1 MSTCAAG
8 QPVPSEKARELVQ
21 GAYDIHV
28 HVSPDV
34 FSRKTTDL
42 ELAARFKALG
52 LGGFVLKS
60 HYTMTAERAGVVRQA
75 TGADVL
81 GSVTLNWGV
90 GGLNPVAVE
99 ICARVGGRFVW
110 MPTFDSWNEYV
121 SANNTNPEGRPPAWL
136 ALKQELDERGLSSPP
151 IKVVDAAG
159 RLTEQAAAV
168 LRVIALHDL
177 VLCTGHL
184 SRDEVFALV
193 DGARRAGVSTIV
205 VTHPEFPSQRFGAE
219 DQRAL
224 AGRGCLL
231 ERCFGTPCSG
241 RVSWEEMFANVRAAG
256 VSSSILSTDLGQV
269 QNPPV
274 EDGLALMA
282 DAFLRGGFTEEE
294 VRTMAVVNSRRV
306 AAPAGRA

>member
-1 MSTCAAG
+1 MTATARHPQPSTR
-8 QPVPSEKARELVQ
+8 ARVLVQ
-21 GAYDIHV
+21 GAYDLHL

-34 FSRKTTDL
+34 FPRKTTDL
-42 ELAARFKALG
+42 ELAARFTELG
-52 LGGFVLKS
+52 LEGFVLKS
-60 HYTMTAERAGVVRQA
+60 HYSPTAERAAVVRQA
-75 TGADVL
+75 TGTDAL

-90 GGLNPVAVE
+90 GGLNPIAVE

-110 MPTFDSWNEYV
+110 MPTFDSWNESV
-121 SANNTNPEGRPPAWL
+121 SAANESPGRPPAWL
-136 ALKQELDERGLSSPP
+136 AFKQELESRGMAGPP
-151 IKVVDAAG
+151 IKVIDG
-159 RLTEQAAAV
+159 EGKLTSAAAQILEV
-168 LRVIALHDL
+168 VARHDL

-193 DGARRAGVSTIV
+193 GGAQAAGVATIV

-224 AGRGCLL
+224 AEQGCLL
-231 ERCFGTPCSG
+231 ERCFGTPWAG
-241 RVSWEEMFANVRAAG
+241 RVAWEEMFANVRAAG
-256 VSSSILSTDLGQV
+256 VNSSVLSTDLGQV

-306 AAPAGRA
+306 AGRPEA